1 MAAITQRSPIA
12 TDNPTLV
19 EASVTATINAPVE
32 NIDIPAW
39 CYALPDTEYQACSP
53 AHVAAG
59 ATTAPDGRPMSINVE
74 VIGGSVI
81 VQHYVEEI
89 GERDHLR
96 LTSHSDIFTPAGRTK
111 IDVVWDLRVRRID
124 DATCELT
131 NTVHSSAPQE
141 MQEFLA
147 RQGLA
152 FDAFA
157 AARRPNSEAHNRQET
172 PRFADS
178 IERHAL
184 AAE

>member
-1 MAAITQRSPIA
+1 
-12 TDNPTLV
+12 
-19 EASVTATINAPVE
+19 
-32 NIDIPAW
+32 
-39 CYALPDTEYQACSP
+39 
-53 AHVAAG
+53 
-59 ATTAPDGRPMSINVE
+59 
-74 VIGGSVI
+74 
-81 VQHYVEEI
+81 
-89 GERDHLR
+89 
-96 LTSHSDIFTPAGRTK
+96 
-111 IDVVWDLRVRRID
+111 
-124 DATCELT
+124 
-131 NTVHSSAPQE
+131 